1 MKTRNLFFS
10 FFLWS
15 TLFFPL
21 SAQTISP
28 DSLARMVENSMS
40 GKYVDYKLMKRASD
54 SLESQFP
61 KYFIQMARIEMA
73 EAWNLPE
80 VVETLTDS
88 LLFHTSRN
96 EIDGNFAAFY
106 LNKKAQAYLFNGKY
120 KELEKWLDKVSA
132 HWKDAPQIE
141 PLKQHFR
148 NICQAAEG
156 IGSVRISRPQ
166 KTVCIPL
173 VQDPKMGDL
182 DHTRQ
187 MEITLNG
194 RDTRFVSMDT
204 GNPASIILDKD
215 FATKAGVRLLP
226 DTIQCHPYL
235 YDANMLIPV
244 QRGVTD
250 SLSFGGIT
258 YYNLPVWVT
267 LTENP
272 IIGNGN
278 LGTPELLRLGKVE
291 ISPDKLV
298 IPAKEENAQTD
309 SAPNFHIKTVFGAG
323 VYLPMRYHGKDYQF
337 ILDTGV
343 NLSILNISK
352 EEEETNPTLN
362 FNGKDYQGIQTYFDT
377 SKKEMDRSGLLGIT
391 FVEQCYPVC
400 IDFNRMQLS
409 FNNPREIANT
419 ALLLQYWN
427 FYQMRRMAEEIK
439 QKDPSSMTKMLCAL
453 VSSMS
458 NQPDSVLKYAPFM
471 ITENNPSMYFNG
483 LTILQ
488 KALNDKGDYRNAAT
502 YSAKALEYFPTVAS
516 TYPKDSQIRLRA
528 IAAMD
533 RALSGQPAVEV
544 KIGKPKKIKFAYD
557 ETSKLYPVSGKIGK
571 KKCCIAFNPEGYYNI
586 ISLREAK
593 RCGIRLL
600 GEQTELN
607 KDSLGCF
614 GMADRIR
621 IGNMTLTNVPFWVY
635 NDEQPT
641 SLGVCLMKQ
650 LPAMSIHSDKSLEF
664 LPEAPAQNNWPLMR
678 SDVVIY
684 GETDSTTLRMTEQ
697 KFNNAYLFSSGH
709 TITLDFKNMKYQTAK
724 SYPR

>member
-1 MKTRNLFFS
+1 MKKYIIFS
-10 FFLWS
+10 VIAFWS
-15 TLFFPL
+15 TSFSPL
-21 SAQTISP
+21 TAQVISP
-28 DSLARMVENSMS
+28 DSVARMVENSMS
-40 GKYVDYKLMKRASD
+40 GKYVDYKLMKRTSD
-54 SLESQFP
+54 SLESQLP
-61 KYFIQMARIEMA
+61 KYFIQMARLEMA
-73 EAWNLPE
+73 EAWNQPE
-80 VVETLTDS
+80 VVEALTDS

-132 HWKDAPQIE
+132 HWKDAPQIV
-141 PLKQHFR
+141 PLKQHFQ

-156 IGSVRISRPQ
+156 IGPVRISRPQ
-166 KTVCIPL
+166 KNVCIPL
-173 VQDPKMGDL
+173 VQDPDMGNF
-182 DHTRQ
+182 DHIRQ

-194 RDTRFVSMDT
+194 RDTRFISMDT
-204 GNPASIILDKD
+204 GNPNSIILGKE

-226 DTIQCHPYL
+226 DTIPCT
-235 YDANMLIPV
+235 LIHITNIPIPI

-272 IIGNGN
+272 VIRNGI

-298 IPAKEENAQTD
+298 IPAKEEDAQTK
-309 SAPNFHIKTVFGAG
+309 SAPNFHIKTVSGAA

-337 ILDTGV
+337 ILDTGAD
-343 NLSILNISK
+343 LSTLNISK
-352 EEEETNPTLN
+352 NEEETNPTLN
-362 FNGKDYQGIQTYFDT
+362 FNGKDYQGIQTYFNT
-377 SKKEMDRSGLLGIT
+377 TKKETDRSGILGIS

-400 IDFNRMQLS
+400 IDFNSMQLS
-409 FNNPREIANT
+409 FNNPRKLVNSSF
-419 ALLLQYWN
+419 LLTYWN

-439 QKDPSSMTKMLCAL
+439 QKDPGSTTKTLCAL

-516 TYPKDSQIRLRA
+516 TYPKDSQIRVKA

-533 RALSGQPAVEV
+533 RALSGQPAVAV
-544 KIGKPKKIKFAYD
+544 KIGKPEKIKFAYD

-571 KKCCIAFNPEGYYNI
+571 KKCCIALNPEVYYNT
-586 ISLREAK
+586 ISLHEAN

-614 GMADRIR
+614 GIADCIR
-621 IGNMTLTNVPFWVY
+621 IENLTLANVPFWVY
-635 NDEQPT
+635 NDERPT
-641 SLGVCLMKQ
+641 SLGVCMMKQ
-650 LPAMSIHSDKSLEF
+650 IPAMCIHSDKSLEF

-697 KFNNAYLFSSGH
+697 KFNNTYLFSSDH
-709 TITLDFKNMKYQTAK
+709 TITLDFKNMKYNIK
-724 SYPR
+724 EN

>member
-1 MKTRNLFFS
+1 MKKYIIFS
-10 FFLWS
+10 VIAFWS
-15 TLFFPL
+15 TSFSPL
-21 SAQTISP
+21 TAQVISP
-28 DSLARMVENSMS
+28 DSVARMVENSMS

-61 KYFIQMARIEMA
+61 KYFIQMARLEIA
-73 EAWNLPE
+73 EAWNQPE
-80 VVETLTDS
+80 VVEALTDS

-96 EIDGNFAAFY
+96 EIDGNLAAFY

-132 HWKDAPQIE
+132 HWKDAPQIV
-141 PLKQHFR
+141 PLKQHFQ

-156 IGSVRISRPQ
+156 IGPVRISRPQ
-166 KTVCIPL
+166 KNVCIPL
-173 VQDPKMGDL
+173 VQDPDMGNF
-182 DHTRQ
+182 DHIRQ

-194 RDTRFVSMDT
+194 RDTRFISMDT
-204 GNPASIILDKD
+204 GNPSSIILGKE

-226 DTIQCHPYL
+226 ETTPCTLRHIT
-235 YDANMLIPV
+235 NIPIPI
-244 QRGVTD
+244 QRGVID

-272 IIGNGN
+272 VIRNGI

-298 IPAKEENAQTD
+298 IPVKEDAQTK
-309 SAPNFHIKTVFGAG
+309 SAPNFHIKNVSGAA

-343 NLSILNISK
+343 DLSTLNISK
-352 EEEETNPTLN
+352 NEEETNPTLN
-362 FNGKDYQGIQTYFDT
+362 FNGKDYQGIQTYFNT
-377 SKKEMDRSGLLGIT
+377 TKKETDRSGILGIS

-400 IDFNRMQLS
+400 IDFNSMQLS
-409 FNNPREIANT
+409 FNNPRKIVNSSF
-419 ALLLQYWN
+419 LLTYWN

-439 QKDPSSMTKMLCAL
+439 QKDLGSTTKTLCAL

-502 YSAKALEYFPTVAS
+502 YSAKVVEYFPTVAS
-516 TYPKDSQIRLRA
+516 TYPKDSQIRVKA

-533 RALSGQPAVEV
+533 RALSGQPAVAV
-544 KIGKPKKIKFAYD
+544 KIGKPGKIKFAYD

-571 KKCCIAFNPEGYYNI
+571 KKCCIALNPEVYYNT
-586 ISLREAK
+586 ISLHEAN

-607 KDSLGCF
+607 KDSLGYF
-614 GMADRIR
+614 GIADCIR
-621 IGNMTLTNVPFWVY
+621 IENLTLANVPFWVY
-635 NDEQPT
+635 NDERPT
-641 SLGVCLMKQ
+641 SLGVCMMKQ
-650 LPAMSIHSDKSLEF
+650 IPAMCIHSDKSLEF

-697 KFNNAYLFSSGH
+697 KFNNTYLFSSDH
-709 TITLDFKNMKYQTAK
+709 TITLDFKNMKYNIK
-724 SYPR
+724 EN

>member
-1 MKTRNLFFS
+1 MKKYIIFS
-10 FFLWS
+10 VIAFWS
-15 TLFFPL
+15 TSFSPL
-21 SAQTISP
+21 TAQVISP
-28 DSLARMVENSMS
+28 DSVARMVENSMS

-54 SLESQFP
+54 SLESQLP
-61 KYFIQMARIEMA
+61 KYFIQMARLEMA
-73 EAWNLPE
+73 EAWNQPE
-80 VVETLTDS
+80 VVEALTDS

-132 HWKDAPQIE
+132 RWKDAPQIV
-141 PLKQHFR
+141 PLKQHFQ

-156 IGSVRISRPQ
+156 IGTVRISRPQ
-166 KTVCIPL
+166 KNVCIPL
-173 VQDPKMGDL
+173 VQDPDMGNF
-182 DHTRQ
+182 DHIRQ

-194 RDTRFVSMDT
+194 RDTRFISMDT
-204 GNPASIILDKD
+204 GNPNSIILGKE

-226 DTIQCHPYL
+226 DTIPCT
-235 YDANMLIPV
+235 LIHITNIPIPI
-244 QRGVTD
+244 QRGVID

-272 IIGNGN
+272 VIRNGI

-298 IPAKEENAQTD
+298 IPVKEEDAQTK
-309 SAPNFHIKTVFGAG
+309 SAPNFHIKTVSGAA

-337 ILDTGV
+337 ILDTGAD
-343 NLSILNISK
+343 LSTLNISK
-352 EEEETNPTLN
+352 NEEETNPTLN
-362 FNGKDYQGIQTYFDT
+362 FNGKDYQGIQTYFNT
-377 SKKEMDRSGLLGIT
+377 TKKETDRSGILGIS

-400 IDFNRMQLS
+400 IDFNSMQLS
-409 FNNPREIANT
+409 FNNPRKLVNSSF
-419 ALLLQYWN
+419 LLTYWN

-439 QKDPSSMTKMLCAL
+439 QKDPGSTTKTLCAL

-502 YSAKALEYFPTVAS
+502 YSAKVVEYFPTVAS
-516 TYPKDSQIRLRA
+516 TYPKDSQIRVKA

-533 RALSGQPAVEV
+533 RALSGQPAVAV
-544 KIGKPKKIKFAYD
+544 KIGKPEKIKFAYD

-571 KKCCIAFNPEGYYNI
+571 KKCCIALNPEVYYNT
-586 ISLREAK
+586 ISLHEAN

-614 GMADRIR
+614 GIADCIR
-621 IGNMTLTNVPFWVY
+621 IGNLTLANVPFWVY
-635 NDEQPT
+635 NDERPT
-641 SLGVCLMKQ
+641 SLGVCIMKQ
-650 LPAMSIHSDKSLEF
+650 IPAMCIHSDKSLEF

-684 GETDSTTLRMTEQ
+684 GETDSTTLQMTEQ
-697 KFNNAYLFSSGH
+697 KFNNTYLFSSDH
-709 TITLDFKNMKYQTAK
+709 TITLDFKNMKYNIK
-724 SYPR
+724 EN

>member
-1 MKTRNLFFS
+1 MKKYIIFS
-10 FFLWS
+10 VIAFWS
-15 TLFFPL
+15 TSFSPL
-21 SAQTISP
+21 TAQVISP
-28 DSLARMVENSMS
+28 DSMARMIENSMS

-61 KYFIQMARIEMA
+61 KYFIQMARLEIA
-73 EAWNLPE
+73 EAWNQPE
-80 VVETLTDS
+80 VVEALTDS

-96 EIDGNFAAFY
+96 EIDGNLAAFY

-132 HWKDAPQIE
+132 RWKDAPQIV
-141 PLKQHFR
+141 PLKQHFQ

-156 IGSVRISRPQ
+156 IGTVRISRPQ
-166 KTVCIPL
+166 KNVCIPL
-173 VQDPKMGDL
+173 VQDPDMGNF
-182 DHTRQ
+182 DHIRQ

-194 RDTRFVSMDT
+194 RDTRFISMDT
-204 GNPASIILDKD
+204 GNPNSIILGKE

-226 DTIQCHPYL
+226 DTIPCT
-235 YDANMLIPV
+235 LIHITNIPIPI

-272 IIGNGN
+272 VIRNGI

-298 IPAKEENAQTD
+298 IPAKEEDAQTK
-309 SAPNFHIKTVFGAG
+309 SAPNFHIKTVSGAA

-337 ILDTGV
+337 ILDTGAD
-343 NLSILNISK
+343 LSTLNISK
-352 EEEETNPTLN
+352 NEEETNPTLN
-362 FNGKDYQGIQTYFDT
+362 FNGKDYQGIQTYFNT
-377 SKKEMDRSGLLGIT
+377 TKKETDRSGILGIS

-400 IDFNRMQLS
+400 IDFNSMQLS
-409 FNNPREIANT
+409 FNNPRKLVNSSF
-419 ALLLQYWN
+419 LLTYWN

-439 QKDPSSMTKMLCAL
+439 QKDPGSTTKTLCAL

-502 YSAKALEYFPTVAS
+502 YSAKVVEYFPTVAS
-516 TYPKDSQIRLRA
+516 TYPKDSQIRVKA

-533 RALSGQPAVEV
+533 RALSGQPAVAV
-544 KIGKPKKIKFAYD
+544 KIGKPEKIKFAYD

-571 KKCCIAFNPEGYYNI
+571 KKCCIALNPEVYYNT
-586 ISLREAK
+586 ISLHEAN

-614 GMADRIR
+614 GIADCIR
-621 IGNMTLTNVPFWVY
+621 IGNLTLANVPFWVY
-635 NDEQPT
+635 NDERPT
-641 SLGVCLMKQ
+641 SLGVCMMKQ
-650 LPAMSIHSDKSLEF
+650 IPAMCIHSDKSLEF

-697 KFNNAYLFSSGH
+697 KFNNTYLFSSDH
-709 TITLDFKNMKYQTAK
+709 TITLDFKNMKYNIK
-724 SYPR
+724 EN

>member
-1 MKTRNLFFS
+1 MKKYIIFS
-10 FFLWS
+10 VIAFWS
-15 TLFFPL
+15 TSFSPL
-21 SAQTISP
+21 TAQVISP
-28 DSLARMVENSMS
+28 DSVARMVENSMS

-54 SLESQFP
+54 SLESLFP
-61 KYFIQMARIEMA
+61 KYFIQMARLEIA
-73 EAWNLPE
+73 EAWNQPE
-80 VVETLTDS
+80 VVEALTDS

-132 HWKDAPQIE
+132 HWKDAPQIV
-141 PLKQHFR
+141 PLKQHFQ

-156 IGSVRISRPQ
+156 IGPVRISRPQ
-166 KTVCIPL
+166 KNVCIPL
-173 VQDPKMGDL
+173 VQDPDMGNF
-182 DHTRQ
+182 DHIRQ

-194 RDTRFVSMDT
+194 RDTLFISMDT
-204 GNPASIILDKD
+204 GNPNSIILGKE

-226 DTIQCHPYL
+226 DTIPCT
-235 YDANMLIPV
+235 LIHITNIPIPI

-272 IIGNGN
+272 VIRNGI

-298 IPAKEENAQTD
+298 IPVKEEDAQTK
-309 SAPNFHIKTVFGAG
+309 SAPNFHIKTVSGAA

-337 ILDTGV
+337 ILDTGAD
-343 NLSILNISK
+343 LSTLNISK
-352 EEEETNPTLN
+352 NEEETNPTLN
-362 FNGKDYQGIQTYFDT
+362 FNGKDYQGIQTYFNT
-377 SKKEMDRSGLLGIT
+377 TKKETDRSGILGIS
-391 FVEQCYPVC
+391 FVEQCNPVC
-400 IDFNRMQLS
+400 IDFNSMQLS
-409 FNNPREIANT
+409 FNNPRKLVNSSF
-419 ALLLQYWN
+419 LLTYWN
-427 FYQMRRMAEEIK
+427 FYQMRRMAKEIK
-439 QKDPSSMTKMLCAL
+439 QKDPGSTTKTLCAL

-502 YSAKALEYFPTVAS
+502 YSAKVVEYFPTVAS
-516 TYPKDSQIRLRA
+516 TYPKDSQIRVKA

-533 RALSGQPAVEV
+533 RALSGQPAVAV
-544 KIGKPKKIKFAYD
+544 KIGKPEKIKFAYD

-571 KKCCIAFNPEGYYNI
+571 KKCCIALNPEVYYNT
-586 ISLREAK
+586 ISFHEAN

-614 GMADRIR
+614 GIADCIR
-621 IGNMTLTNVPFWVY
+621 IGNLTLANVPFWVY
-635 NDEQPT
+635 NDERPT
-641 SLGVCLMKQ
+641 SLGVCMMKQ
-650 LPAMSIHSDKSLEF
+650 IPAMCIHSDKSLEF

-697 KFNNAYLFSSGH
+697 KFNNTYLFSSDH
-709 TITLDFKNMKYQTAK
+709 TITLDFKNMKYNIK
-724 SYPR
+724 EN

>member
-1 MKTRNLFFS
+1 MKKYIIFS
-10 FFLWS
+10 VIAFWS
-15 TLFFPL
+15 TSFSPL
-21 SAQTISP
+21 TAQVISP
-28 DSLARMVENSMS
+28 DSVARMVENSMS
-40 GKYVDYKLMKRASD
+40 GKYVDYKLIKRASD

-61 KYFIQMARIEMA
+61 KYFIQMARLEIA
-73 EAWNLPE
+73 EAWNQPE
-80 VVETLTDS
+80 VVEALTDS

-132 HWKDAPQIE
+132 HWKDAPQIV
-141 PLKQHFR
+141 PLKQHFQ

-156 IGSVRISRPQ
+156 IGPVRISRPQ
-166 KTVCIPL
+166 KNVCIPL
-173 VQDPKMGDL
+173 VQDPDMGNF
-182 DHTRQ
+182 DHIRQ

-194 RDTRFVSMDT
+194 RDTRFISMDT
-204 GNPASIILDKD
+204 GNPSSIILGKE

-226 DTIQCHPYL
+226 ETTPCTLRHIT
-235 YDANMLIPV
+235 NIPIPI
-244 QRGVTD
+244 QRGVID

-272 IIGNGN
+272 VIRNGI

-298 IPAKEENAQTD
+298 IPVKEDAQTK
-309 SAPNFHIKTVFGAG
+309 SAPNFHIKNVSGAA

-343 NLSILNISK
+343 DLSTLNISK
-352 EEEETNPTLN
+352 NEEETNPTLN
-362 FNGKDYQGIQTYFDT
+362 FNGKDYQGIQTYFNT
-377 SKKEMDRSGLLGIT
+377 TKKETDRSGILGIS

-400 IDFNRMQLS
+400 IDFNSMQLS
-409 FNNPREIANT
+409 FNNPRKLVNSSF
-419 ALLLQYWN
+419 LLTYWN

-439 QKDPSSMTKMLCAL
+439 QKDPGSTTKTLCAL

-502 YSAKALEYFPTVAS
+502 YSAKVVEYFPTVAS
-516 TYPKDSQIRLRA
+516 TYPKDSQIRVKA

-533 RALSGQPAVEV
+533 RALSGQPAVAV
-544 KIGKPKKIKFAYD
+544 KIGKPEKIKFAYD
-557 ETSKLYPVSGKIGK
+557 ETSKLYPVSGKIEK
-571 KKCCIAFNPEGYYNI
+571 KKCCIALNPEVYYNT
-586 ISLREAK
+586 ISLHEAN

-614 GMADRIR
+614 GIADCIR
-621 IGNMTLTNVPFWVY
+621 IENLTLANVPFWVY
-635 NDEQPT
+635 NDERPT
-641 SLGVCLMKQ
+641 SLGVCMMKQ
-650 LPAMSIHSDKSLEF
+650 IPAMCIHSDKSLEF

-697 KFNNAYLFSSGH
+697 KFNNTYLFSSDH
-709 TITLDFKNMKYQTAK
+709 TITLDFKNMKYNIK
-724 SYPR
+724 EN

>member
-1 MKTRNLFFS
+1 MKKYIIFS
-10 FFLWS
+10 VIAFWS
-15 TLFFPL
+15 TSFSPL
-21 SAQTISP
+21 TAQVISP
-28 DSLARMVENSMS
+28 DSVARMVENSMS

-54 SLESQFP
+54 SLESQLP
-61 KYFIQMARIEMA
+61 KYFIQMARLEMA
-73 EAWNLPE
+73 EAWNQPE
-80 VVETLTDS
+80 VVEALTDS

-132 HWKDAPQIE
+132 HWKDAPQIV
-141 PLKQHFR
+141 PLKQHFQ

-156 IGSVRISRPQ
+156 IGPVRISRPQ
-166 KTVCIPL
+166 KNVCIPL
-173 VQDPKMGDL
+173 VQDPNMGNF
-182 DHTRQ
+182 DHIRQ

-204 GNPASIILDKD
+204 GNPSSIVLGKE

-226 DTIQCHPYL
+226 ETTPCTLRHIT
-235 YDANMLIPV
+235 NIPIPI
-244 QRGVTD
+244 QRGVID

-272 IIGNGN
+272 VIRNGI

-298 IPAKEENAQTD
+298 IPVKEDAQTK
-309 SAPNFHIKTVFGAG
+309 SAPNFHIKNVSGAA

-337 ILDTGV
+337 ILDTGAD
-343 NLSILNISK
+343 LSTLNISK
-352 EEEETNPTLN
+352 NEEETNPTLN
-362 FNGKDYQGIQTYFDT
+362 FNGKDYQGIQTYFNT
-377 SKKEMDRSGLLGIT
+377 TKKETDRSGILGIS

-400 IDFNRMQLS
+400 IDFNSMQLG
-409 FNNPREIANT
+409 FNNPRKIVNSSF
-419 ALLLQYWN
+419 LLTYWN

-439 QKDPSSMTKMLCAL
+439 QKDLGSTTKTLCAL

-516 TYPKDSQIRLRA
+516 TYPKDSQIRVKA

-533 RALSGQPAVEV
+533 RALSGQPAVAV

-557 ETSKLYPVSGKIGK
+557 ETSKLYPISGKIGK
-571 KKCCIAFNPEGYYNI
+571 KKCSIAFNPEGYYNI

-614 GMADRIR
+614 GIADCIR
-621 IGNMTLTNVPFWVY
+621 IGNLTLANVPFWVY
-635 NDEQPT
+635 NDERPT
-641 SLGVCLMKQ
+641 SLGVCMMKQ
-650 LPAMSIHSDKSLEF
+650 IPAMCIHSDKSLEI

-697 KFNNAYLFSSGH
+697 KFNNTYLFSSDH
-709 TITLDFKNMKYQTAK
+709 TITLDFKNMKYNIK
-724 SYPR
+724 EN

>member
-1 MKTRNLFFS
+1 M
-10 FFLWS
+10 
-15 TLFFPL
+15 
-21 SAQTISP
+21 
-28 DSLARMVENSMS
+28 
-40 GKYVDYKLMKRASD
+40 
-54 SLESQFP
+54 
-61 KYFIQMARIEMA
+61 
-73 EAWNLPE
+73 
-80 VVETLTDS
+80 
-88 LLFHTSRN
+88 
-96 EIDGNFAAFY
+96 
-106 LNKKAQAYLFNGKY
+106 
-120 KELEKWLDKVSA
+120 DKVSA
-132 HWKDAPQIE
+132 HWKDAPQIV
-141 PLKQHFR
+141 PLKQHFQ

-156 IGSVRISRPQ
+156 IGPVRISRPQ
-166 KTVCIPL
+166 KNVCIPL
-173 VQDPKMGDL
+173 VQDPDMGNF
-182 DHTRQ
+182 DHIRQ

-194 RDTRFVSMDT
+194 RDTRFISMDT
-204 GNPASIILDKD
+204 GNPNSIILGKE

-226 DTIQCHPYL
+226 DTIPCT
-235 YDANMLIPV
+235 LIHITNIPIPI

-272 IIGNGN
+272 VIRNGI

-298 IPAKEENAQTD
+298 IPVKEEDAQTK
-309 SAPNFHIKTVFGAG
+309 SAPNFHIKTVSGAA

-337 ILDTGV
+337 ILDTGAD
-343 NLSILNISK
+343 LSTLNISK
-352 EEEETNPTLN
+352 NEEETNPTLN
-362 FNGKDYQGIQTYFDT
+362 FNGKDYQGIQTYFNT
-377 SKKEMDRSGLLGIT
+377 TKKETDRSGILGIS

-400 IDFNRMQLS
+400 IDFNSMQLS
-409 FNNPREIANT
+409 FNNPRKLVNSSF
-419 ALLLQYWN
+419 LLTYWN

-439 QKDPSSMTKMLCAL
+439 QKDPGSTTKTLCAL

-502 YSAKALEYFPTVAS
+502 YSAKVVEYFLAVAS
-516 TYPKDSQIRLRA
+516 TYPKDSQIRVKA

-533 RALSGQPAVEV
+533 RALSGQPAVAV

-571 KKCCIAFNPEGYYNI
+571 KKCCIALNPEVYYNT
-586 ISLREAK
+586 ISLHEAN

-614 GMADRIR
+614 GIADCIR
-621 IGNMTLTNVPFWVY
+621 IGNLTLANVPFWVY
-635 NDEQPT
+635 NDERPT
-641 SLGVCLMKQ
+641 SLGVCIMKQ
-650 LPAMSIHSDKSLEF
+650 IPAMCIHSDKSLEF

-684 GETDSTTLRMTEQ
+684 GETDSTTLQMTEQ
-697 KFNNAYLFSSGH
+697 KFNNTYLFSSDH
-709 TITLDFKNMKYQTAK
+709 TITLDFKNMKYNIK
-724 SYPR
+724 EN

>member
-1 MKTRNLFFS
+1 MKKYIIFS
-10 FFLWS
+10 VIVFWS
-15 TLFFPL
+15 ISFSPL
-21 SAQTISP
+21 TAQVISP
-28 DSLARMVENSMS
+28 DSVARMVENSMS

-54 SLESQFP
+54 SLESQLP
-61 KYFIQMARIEMA
+61 KYFIQMARLEIA
-73 EAWNLPE
+73 EAWNQPE
-80 VVETLTDS
+80 VVEALTDS

-132 HWKDAPQIE
+132 HWKDAPQIV
-141 PLKQHFR
+141 PLKQHFQ

-156 IGSVRISRPQ
+156 IGPVRISRPQ
-166 KTVCIPL
+166 KDVCIPL
-173 VQDPKMGDL
+173 VQDPDMGIF
-182 DHTRQ
+182 DHIRQ

-194 RDTRFVSMDT
+194 RDTRFISMDT
-204 GNPASIILDKD
+204 GNSISIILGKE

-226 DTIQCHPYL
+226 DTIPCTLRHIT
-235 YDANMLIPV
+235 NIPIPI
-244 QRGVTD
+244 QRGVIY

-272 IIGNGN
+272 VIRNGI

-298 IPAKEENAQTD
+298 IPVKEEDVQTK
-309 SAPNFHIKTVFGAG
+309 SAPNFHIKTVSGVA

-337 ILDTGV
+337 ILDTGA
-343 NLSILNISK
+343 NLSTLNISK
-352 EEEETNPTLN
+352 NEEETNPTLN
-362 FNGKDYQGIQTYFDT
+362 FNGKDYQSIQTYFNT
-377 SKKEMDRSGLLGIT
+377 TKKETDRSGILGIS

-400 IDFNRMQLS
+400 IDFNSMQLS
-409 FNNPREIANT
+409 LNNPRKIVNSSF
-419 ALLLQYWN
+419 LLTYWN

-439 QKDPSSMTKMLCAL
+439 QKDPGSTTKTLCAL

-502 YSAKALEYFPTVAS
+502 YSAKVVEYFPTVAS
-516 TYPKDSQIRLRA
+516 TYPKDSQIRVKA

-533 RALSGQPAVEV
+533 RALSGQPAVVV

-571 KKCCIAFNPEGYYNI
+571 KKCCIALNPEVYYNT
-586 ISLREAK
+586 ISLHEAN
-593 RCGIRLL
+593 RCGIHLL

-614 GMADRIR
+614 GIADCIR
-621 IGNMTLTNVPFWVY
+621 IGNLTLANVPFWVY
-635 NDEQPT
+635 NDERPT
-641 SLGVCLMKQ
+641 SLGVCMMKQ
-650 LPAMSIHSDKSLEF
+650 IPAMCIHSDKSLEI
-664 LPEAPAQNNWPLMR
+664 LPETPAQNNWPLMR

-697 KFNNAYLFSSGH
+697 KFNNTYLFSSDH
-709 TITLDFKNMKYQTAK
+709 TIILDFKNMKYNIK
-724 SYPR
+724 EN

>member
-1 MKTRNLFFS
+1 MKKYIIFS
-10 FFLWS
+10 VIAFWS
-15 TLFFPL
+15 TSFSPL
-21 SAQTISP
+21 TAQVISP
-28 DSLARMVENSMS
+28 DSVARMVENSMS

-61 KYFIQMARIEMA
+61 KYFIQMARLEIA
-73 EAWNLPE
+73 EAWNQPE
-80 VVETLTDS
+80 VVEALTDS

-96 EIDGNFAAFY
+96 EIDGNLAAFY

-132 HWKDAPQIE
+132 HWKDAPQIV
-141 PLKQHFR
+141 PLKQHFQ

-156 IGSVRISRPQ
+156 IGPVRISRPQ
-166 KTVCIPL
+166 KNVCIPL
-173 VQDPKMGDL
+173 VQDPDMGNF
-182 DHTRQ
+182 DHIRQ

-194 RDTRFVSMDT
+194 RDTRFISMDT
-204 GNPASIILDKD
+204 GNPSSIILGKE

-226 DTIQCHPYL
+226 ETTPCTLRHIT
-235 YDANMLIPV
+235 NIPIPI
-244 QRGVTD
+244 QRGVID

-272 IIGNGN
+272 VIRNGI

-298 IPAKEENAQTD
+298 IPVKEDAQTK
-309 SAPNFHIKTVFGAG
+309 SAPNFHIKNVSGAA

-343 NLSILNISK
+343 DLSTLNISK
-352 EEEETNPTLN
+352 NEEETNPTLN
-362 FNGKDYQGIQTYFDT
+362 FNGKDYQGIQTYFNT
-377 SKKEMDRSGLLGIT
+377 TKKETDRSGILGIS

-400 IDFNRMQLS
+400 IDFNSMQLS
-409 FNNPREIANT
+409 FNNPRKIVNSSF
-419 ALLLQYWN
+419 LLTYWN

-439 QKDPSSMTKMLCAL
+439 QKDLGSTTKTLCAL

-516 TYPKDSQIRLRA
+516 TYPKDSQIRVKA

-533 RALSGQPAVEV
+533 RALSGQPAVAV
-544 KIGKPKKIKFAYD
+544 KIGKPEKIKFAYD
-557 ETSKLYPVSGKIGK
+557 GTSKLYPVSGKIGK
-571 KKCCIAFNPEGYYNI
+571 KKCCIALNPEVYYNT
-586 ISLREAK
+586 ISLHEAN

-614 GMADRIR
+614 GIADCIR
-621 IGNMTLTNVPFWVY
+621 IGNLTLANVPFWVY
-635 NDEQPT
+635 NDERPT
-641 SLGVCLMKQ
+641 SLGVCMMKQ
-650 LPAMSIHSDKSLEF
+650 IPAMCIHSDKSLEF

-697 KFNNAYLFSSGH
+697 KFNNTYLFSSDH
-709 TITLDFKNMKYQTAK
+709 TITLDFKNMKYNIK
-724 SYPR
+724 EN

>member
-1 MKTRNLFFS
+1 MKKYIIFS
-10 FFLWS
+10 VIAFWS
-15 TLFFPL
+15 TSFSPL
-21 SAQTISP
+21 TAQVISP
-28 DSLARMVENSMS
+28 DSVARMVENSMS

-61 KYFIQMARIEMA
+61 KYFIQMARLEIA
-73 EAWNLPE
+73 EAWNQPE
-80 VVETLTDS
+80 VVEALTDS

-132 HWKDAPQIE
+132 HWKDAPQIV
-141 PLKQHFR
+141 PLKQHFQ

-156 IGSVRISRPQ
+156 IGPVRISRPQ
-166 KTVCIPL
+166 KNVCIPL
-173 VQDPKMGDL
+173 VQDPDMGNF
-182 DHTRQ
+182 DHIRQ

-194 RDTRFVSMDT
+194 RDTRFISMDT
-204 GNPASIILDKD
+204 GNPNSIILGKE

-226 DTIQCHPYL
+226 DTIPCT
-235 YDANMLIPV
+235 LIHITNIPIPI

-272 IIGNGN
+272 VIRNGI

-298 IPAKEENAQTD
+298 IPVKEEDAQTK
-309 SAPNFHIKTVFGAG
+309 SAPNFHIKTVSGAA

-337 ILDTGV
+337 ILDTGAD
-343 NLSILNISK
+343 LSTLNISK
-352 EEEETNPTLN
+352 NEEETNPTLN
-362 FNGKDYQGIQTYFDT
+362 FNGKDYQGIQTYFNT
-377 SKKEMDRSGLLGIT
+377 TKKETDRSGILGIS

-400 IDFNRMQLS
+400 IDFNSMQLS
-409 FNNPREIANT
+409 FNNPRKLVNSSF
-419 ALLLQYWN
+419 LLTYWN

-439 QKDPSSMTKMLCAL
+439 QKDPGSTTKTLCAL

-502 YSAKALEYFPTVAS
+502 YSAKVVEYFLAVAS
-516 TYPKDSQIRLRA
+516 TYPKDSQIRVKA

-533 RALSGQPAVEV
+533 RALSGQPAVAV

-571 KKCCIAFNPEGYYNI
+571 KKCCIALNPEVYYNT
-586 ISLREAK
+586 ISLHEAN

-614 GMADRIR
+614 GIADCIR
-621 IGNMTLTNVPFWVY
+621 IGNLTLANVPFWVY
-635 NDEQPT
+635 NDERPT
-641 SLGVCLMKQ
+641 SLGVCIMKQ
-650 LPAMSIHSDKSLEF
+650 IPAMCIHSDKSLEF

-684 GETDSTTLRMTEQ
+684 GETDSTTLQMTEQ
-697 KFNNAYLFSSGH
+697 KFNNTYLFSSDH
-709 TITLDFKNMKYQTAK
+709 TITLDFKNMKYNIK
-724 SYPR
+724 EN

>member
-1 MKTRNLFFS
+1 MKKYIIFS
-10 FFLWS
+10 VIAFWS
-15 TLFFPL
+15 TSFSPL
-21 SAQTISP
+21 TAQVISP
-28 DSLARMVENSMS
+28 DSVARMVENSMS

-54 SLESQFP
+54 SLESQLP
-61 KYFIQMARIEMA
+61 KYFIQMARLEMA
-73 EAWNLPE
+73 EAWNQPE
-80 VVETLTDS
+80 VVEALTDS

-132 HWKDAPQIE
+132 RWKDAPQIV
-141 PLKQHFR
+141 PLKQHFQ

-156 IGSVRISRPQ
+156 IGTVRISRPQ
-166 KTVCIPL
+166 KNVCIPL
-173 VQDPKMGDL
+173 VQDPDMGNF
-182 DHTRQ
+182 DHIRQ

-194 RDTRFVSMDT
+194 RDTRFISMDT
-204 GNPASIILDKD
+204 GNPNSIILGKE

-226 DTIQCHPYL
+226 DTIPCT
-235 YDANMLIPV
+235 LIHITNIPIPI
-244 QRGVTD
+244 QRGVID

-272 IIGNGN
+272 VIRNGI

-298 IPAKEENAQTD
+298 IPVKEEDAQTK
-309 SAPNFHIKTVFGAG
+309 SAPNFHIKTVSGAA

-337 ILDTGV
+337 ILDTGAD
-343 NLSILNISK
+343 LSTLNISK
-352 EEEETNPTLN
+352 NEEETNPTLN
-362 FNGKDYQGIQTYFDT
+362 FNGKDYQGIQTYFNT
-377 SKKEMDRSGLLGIT
+377 TKKETDRSGILGIS

-400 IDFNRMQLS
+400 IDFNSMQLS
-409 FNNPREIANT
+409 FNNPRKLVNSSF
-419 ALLLQYWN
+419 LLTYWN

-439 QKDPSSMTKMLCAL
+439 QKDPGSTTKTLCAL

-502 YSAKALEYFPTVAS
+502 YSAKVVEYFPTVAS
-516 TYPKDSQIRLRA
+516 TYPKDSQIRVKA

-533 RALSGQPAVEV
+533 RALSGQPAVAV
-544 KIGKPKKIKFAYD
+544 KIGKPEKIKFAYD

-571 KKCCIAFNPEGYYNI
+571 KKCCIALNPEVYYNT
-586 ISLREAK
+586 ISLHEAN

-614 GMADRIR
+614 GIADCIR
-621 IGNMTLTNVPFWVY
+621 IENLTLANVPFWVY
-635 NDEQPT
+635 NDERPT
-641 SLGVCLMKQ
+641 SLGVCMMKQ
-650 LPAMSIHSDKSLEF
+650 IPAMCIHSDKSLEF

-697 KFNNAYLFSSGH
+697 KFNNTYLFSSDH
-709 TITLDFKNMKYQTAK
+709 TITLDFKNMKYNIK
-724 SYPR
+724 EN

>member
-1 MKTRNLFFS
+1 MKKYIIFS
-10 FFLWS
+10 VIAFWS
-15 TLFFPL
+15 TSFSPL
-21 SAQTISP
+21 TAQVISP
-28 DSLARMVENSMS
+28 DSVARMVENSMS
-40 GKYVDYKLMKRASD
+40 GKYVDYKLIKRASD

-61 KYFIQMARIEMA
+61 KYFIQMARLEIA
-73 EAWNLPE
+73 EAWNQPE
-80 VVETLTDS
+80 VVEALTDS

-132 HWKDAPQIE
+132 HWKDAPQIV
-141 PLKQHFR
+141 PLKQHFQ

-156 IGSVRISRPQ
+156 IGPVRISRPQ
-166 KTVCIPL
+166 KNVCIPL
-173 VQDPKMGDL
+173 VQDPDMGNF
-182 DHTRQ
+182 DHIRQ
-187 MEITLNG
+187 IEITLNG
-194 RDTRFVSMDT
+194 RDTRFISMDT
-204 GNPASIILDKD
+204 GNPSSIILGKE

-226 DTIQCHPYL
+226 ETTPCTLRHIT
-235 YDANMLIPV
+235 NIPIPI
-244 QRGVTD
+244 QRGVID

-272 IIGNGN
+272 VIRNGI

-298 IPAKEENAQTD
+298 IPVKEDAQTK
-309 SAPNFHIKTVFGAG
+309 SAPNFHIKNVSGAA

-343 NLSILNISK
+343 DLSTLNISK
-352 EEEETNPTLN
+352 NEEETNPTLN
-362 FNGKDYQGIQTYFDT
+362 FNGKDYQGIQTYFNT
-377 SKKEMDRSGLLGIT
+377 TKKETDRSGILGIS

-400 IDFNRMQLS
+400 IDFNSMQLS
-409 FNNPREIANT
+409 FNNPRKLVNSSF
-419 ALLLQYWN
+419 LLTYWN

-439 QKDPSSMTKMLCAL
+439 QKDPGSTTKTLCAL

-502 YSAKALEYFPTVAS
+502 YSAKVVEYFPTVAS
-516 TYPKDSQIRLRA
+516 TYPKDSQIRVKA

-533 RALSGQPAVEV
+533 RALSGQPAVAV
-544 KIGKPKKIKFAYD
+544 KIGKPEKIKFAYD

-571 KKCCIAFNPEGYYNI
+571 KKCCIALNPEVYYNT
-586 ISLREAK
+586 ISLHEAN

-614 GMADRIR
+614 GIADCIR
-621 IGNMTLTNVPFWVY
+621 IENLTLANVPFWVY
-635 NDEQPT
+635 NDERPT
-641 SLGVCLMKQ
+641 SLGVCMMKQ
-650 LPAMSIHSDKSLEF
+650 IPAMCIHSDKSLEF

-697 KFNNAYLFSSGH
+697 KFNNTYLFSSDH
-709 TITLDFKNMKYQTAK
+709 TITLDFKNMKYNIK
-724 SYPR
+724 EN

>member
-1 MKTRNLFFS
+1 MKKYIIFS
-10 FFLWS
+10 VIAFWS
-15 TLFFPL
+15 TSFSPL
-21 SAQTISP
+21 TAQVISP
-28 DSLARMVENSMS
+28 DSVARMVENSMS

-61 KYFIQMARIEMA
+61 KYFIQMARLEIA
-73 EAWNLPE
+73 EAWNQPE
-80 VVETLTDS
+80 VVEALTDS

-120 KELEKWLDKVSA
+120 KELEKWLNKVSA
-132 HWKDAPQIE
+132 HWKDAPQIV
-141 PLKQHFR
+141 PLKQHFQ

-156 IGSVRISRPQ
+156 IGPVRISRPQ
-166 KTVCIPL
+166 KNVCIPL
-173 VQDPKMGDL
+173 VQDPDMGNF
-182 DHTRQ
+182 DHIRQ

-194 RDTRFVSMDT
+194 RDTRFISMDT
-204 GNPASIILDKD
+204 GNPSSIILGKE

-226 DTIQCHPYL
+226 ETTPCTLRHIT
-235 YDANMLIPV
+235 NIPIPI
-244 QRGVTD
+244 QRGVID

-272 IIGNGN
+272 VIRNGI

-298 IPAKEENAQTD
+298 IPVKEEDARTK
-309 SAPNFHIKTVFGAG
+309 SAPNFHIKTVSGAA

-337 ILDTGV
+337 ILDTGAD
-343 NLSILNISK
+343 LSTLNISK
-352 EEEETNPTLN
+352 NEEETNPTLN
-362 FNGKDYQGIQTYFDT
+362 FNGKDYQGIQTYFNT
-377 SKKEMDRSGLLGIT
+377 TKKETDRSGILGIS

-400 IDFNRMQLS
+400 IDFNSMQLS
-409 FNNPREIANT
+409 FNNPRKLVNSSF
-419 ALLLQYWN
+419 LLTYWN

-439 QKDPSSMTKMLCAL
+439 QKDLGSTTKTLCAL

-502 YSAKALEYFPTVAS
+502 YSAKVVEYFPTVAS
-516 TYPKDSQIRLRA
+516 TYPKDSQIRVKA

-533 RALSGQPAVEV
+533 RALSGQPAVAV

-571 KKCCIAFNPEGYYNI
+571 KKCCIALNPEVYYNT
-586 ISLREAK
+586 ISLHEAH

-614 GMADRIR
+614 GIADCIR
-621 IGNMTLTNVPFWVY
+621 IGNLTLANVPFWVY
-635 NDEQPT
+635 NDECPT
-641 SLGVCLMKQ
+641 SLGVCMMKQ
-650 LPAMSIHSDKSLEF
+650 IPAMCIHSDKGLEI

-697 KFNNAYLFSSGH
+697 KFNNTYLFSSDH
-709 TITLDFKNMKYQTAK
+709 TITLDFKNMKYNIK
-724 SYPR
+724 EN

>member
-1 MKTRNLFFS
+1 MKKYIIFS
-10 FFLWS
+10 VIAFWS
-15 TLFFPL
+15 TSFSPL
-21 SAQTISP
+21 TAQVISP
-28 DSLARMVENSMS
+28 DSVARMVENSMS

-61 KYFIQMARIEMA
+61 KYFIQMVRLEIA
-73 EAWNLPE
+73 EAWNQPE
-80 VVETLTDS
+80 VVEALTDS

-96 EIDGNFAAFY
+96 EIDGNLAAFY

-132 HWKDAPQIE
+132 HWKDAPQIV
-141 PLKQHFR
+141 PLKQHFQ

-156 IGSVRISRPQ
+156 IGPVRISRPQ
-166 KTVCIPL
+166 KNVCIPL
-173 VQDPKMGDL
+173 VQDPDMGNF
-182 DHTRQ
+182 DHIRQ

-194 RDTRFVSMDT
+194 RDTRFISMDT
-204 GNPASIILDKD
+204 GNPSSIILGKE

-226 DTIQCHPYL
+226 ETTPCTLRHIT
-235 YDANMLIPV
+235 NIPIPI
-244 QRGVTD
+244 QRGVID

-272 IIGNGN
+272 VIRNGI

-298 IPAKEENAQTD
+298 IPVKEDAQTK
-309 SAPNFHIKTVFGAG
+309 SAPNFHIKNVSGAA

-343 NLSILNISK
+343 DLSTLNISK
-352 EEEETNPTLN
+352 NEEETNPTLN
-362 FNGKDYQGIQTYFDT
+362 FNGKDYQGIQTYFNT
-377 SKKEMDRSGLLGIT
+377 TKKETDRSGILGIS

-400 IDFNRMQLS
+400 IDFNSMQLS
-409 FNNPREIANT
+409 FNNPRKIVNSSF
-419 ALLLQYWN
+419 LLTYWN

-439 QKDPSSMTKMLCAL
+439 QKDLGSTTKTLCAL

-516 TYPKDSQIRLRA
+516 TYPKDSQIRVKA

-533 RALSGQPAVEV
+533 RALSGQPAVAV
-544 KIGKPKKIKFAYD
+544 KIGKPEKIKFAYD
-557 ETSKLYPVSGKIGK
+557 GTSKLYPVSGKIGK
-571 KKCCIAFNPEGYYNI
+571 KKCCIALNPEVYYNT
-586 ISLREAK
+586 ISLHEAN

-614 GMADRIR
+614 GIADCIR
-621 IGNMTLTNVPFWVY
+621 IGNLTLANVPFWVY
-635 NDEQPT
+635 NDERPT
-641 SLGVCLMKQ
+641 SLGVCMMKQ
-650 LPAMSIHSDKSLEF
+650 IPAMCIHSDKSLEF

-697 KFNNAYLFSSGH
+697 KFNNTYLFSSDH
-709 TITLDFKNMKYQTAK
+709 TITLDFKNMKYNIK
-724 SYPR
+724 EN

>member
-1 MKTRNLFFS
+1 MKKYIIFS
-10 FFLWS
+10 VIAFWS
-15 TLFFPL
+15 TSFSPL
-21 SAQTISP
+21 TAQVISP
-28 DSLARMVENSMS
+28 DSVARMVENSMS

-61 KYFIQMARIEMA
+61 KYFIQMARLEIA
-73 EAWNLPE
+73 EAWNQPE
-80 VVETLTDS
+80 VVEALTDS

-132 HWKDAPQIE
+132 HWKDAPQIV
-141 PLKQHFR
+141 PLKQHFQ

-156 IGSVRISRPQ
+156 IGPVRISRPQ
-166 KTVCIPL
+166 KNVCIPL
-173 VQDPKMGDL
+173 VQDPDMGNF
-182 DHTRQ
+182 DHIRQ

-194 RDTRFVSMDT
+194 RDTRFISMDT
-204 GNPASIILDKD
+204 GNPNSIILGKE

-226 DTIQCHPYL
+226 DTIPCT
-235 YDANMLIPV
+235 LIHITNIPIPI

-258 YYNLPVWVT
+258 YYDLPVWVT

-272 IIGNGN
+272 VIRNGI

-298 IPAKEENAQTD
+298 IPVKEEDAQTK
-309 SAPNFHIKTVFGAG
+309 SAPNFHIKTVSGAA

-337 ILDTGV
+337 ILDTGAD
-343 NLSILNISK
+343 LSTLNISK
-352 EEEETNPTLN
+352 NEEETNPTLN
-362 FNGKDYQGIQTYFDT
+362 FNGKDYQGIQTYFNT
-377 SKKEMDRSGLLGIT
+377 TKKETDRSGILGIS

-400 IDFNRMQLS
+400 IDFNSMQLS
-409 FNNPREIANT
+409 FNNPRKLVNSSF
-419 ALLLQYWN
+419 LLTYWN

-439 QKDPSSMTKMLCAL
+439 QKDPGSTTKTLCAL

-502 YSAKALEYFPTVAS
+502 YSAKVVEYFLAVAS
-516 TYPKDSQIRLRA
+516 TYPKDSQIRVKA

-533 RALSGQPAVEV
+533 RALSGQPAVAV

-571 KKCCIAFNPEGYYNI
+571 KKCCIALNPEVYYNT
-586 ISLREAK
+586 ISLHEAN

-614 GMADRIR
+614 GIADCIR
-621 IGNMTLTNVPFWVY
+621 IENLTLANVPFWVY
-635 NDEQPT
+635 NDERPT
-641 SLGVCLMKQ
+641 SLGVCMMKQ
-650 LPAMSIHSDKSLEF
+650 IPAMCIHSDKSLEF

-697 KFNNAYLFSSGH
+697 KFNNTYLFSSDH
-709 TITLDFKNMKYQTAK
+709 TITLDFKNMKYNIK
-724 SYPR
+724 EN

>member
-1 MKTRNLFFS
+1 MKKYIIFS
-10 FFLWS
+10 VIAFWS
-15 TLFFPL
+15 TSFSPL
-21 SAQTISP
+21 TAQVISP
-28 DSLARMVENSMS
+28 DSVARMVENSMS

-61 KYFIQMARIEMA
+61 KYFIQMARLEIA
-73 EAWNLPE
+73 EAWNQPE
-80 VVETLTDS
+80 VVEALTDS

-132 HWKDAPQIE
+132 HWKDAPQIV
-141 PLKQHFR
+141 PLKQHFQ

-156 IGSVRISRPQ
+156 IGPVRISRPQ
-166 KTVCIPL
+166 KNVCIPL
-173 VQDPKMGDL
+173 VQDPDMGNF
-182 DHTRQ
+182 DHIRQ

-194 RDTRFVSMDT
+194 RDTRFISMDT
-204 GNPASIILDKD
+204 GNPSSIILGKE

-226 DTIQCHPYL
+226 ETTPCTLRHIT
-235 YDANMLIPV
+235 NIPIPI
-244 QRGVTD
+244 QRGVID

-272 IIGNGN
+272 VIRNGI

-298 IPAKEENAQTD
+298 IPVKEDAQTK
-309 SAPNFHIKTVFGAG
+309 SAPNFHIKNVSGAA

-343 NLSILNISK
+343 DLSTLNISK
-352 EEEETNPTLN
+352 NEEETNPTLN
-362 FNGKDYQGIQTYFDT
+362 FNGKDYQGIQTYFNT
-377 SKKEMDRSGLLGIT
+377 TKKETDRSGILGIS

-400 IDFNRMQLS
+400 IDFNSMQLS
-409 FNNPREIANT
+409 FNNPRKLVNSSF
-419 ALLLQYWN
+419 LLTYWN

-439 QKDPSSMTKMLCAL
+439 QKDPGSTTKTLCAL

-502 YSAKALEYFPTVAS
+502 YSAKVVEYFPTVAS
-516 TYPKDSQIRLRA
+516 TYPKDSQIRVKA

-533 RALSGQPAVEV
+533 RALSGQPAVAV
-544 KIGKPKKIKFAYD
+544 KIGKPEKIKFAYD

-571 KKCCIAFNPEGYYNI
+571 KKCCIALNPEVYYNT
-586 ISLREAK
+586 ISLHEAN

-614 GMADRIR
+614 GIADCIR
-621 IGNMTLTNVPFWVY
+621 IENLTLANVPFWVY
-635 NDEQPT
+635 NDERPT
-641 SLGVCLMKQ
+641 SLGVCMMKQ
-650 LPAMSIHSDKSLEF
+650 IPAMCIHSDKSLEF

-697 KFNNAYLFSSGH
+697 KFNNTYLFSSDH
-709 TITLDFKNMKYQTAK
+709 TITLDFKNMKYNIK
-724 SYPR
+724 EN

>member
-1 MKTRNLFFS
+1 MKKYIIFS
-10 FFLWS
+10 VIAFWS
-15 TLFFPL
+15 TSFSPL
-21 SAQTISP
+21 TAQVISP
-28 DSLARMVENSMS
+28 DSVARMVENSMS

-61 KYFIQMARIEMA
+61 KYFIQMARLEIA
-73 EAWNLPE
+73 EAWNQPE
-80 VVETLTDS
+80 VVEALTDS

-96 EIDGNFAAFY
+96 EIDGNLAAFY

-132 HWKDAPQIE
+132 HWKDAPQIV
-141 PLKQHFR
+141 PLKQHFQ

-156 IGSVRISRPQ
+156 IGPVRISRPQ
-166 KTVCIPL
+166 KNVCIPL
-173 VQDPKMGDL
+173 VQDPDMGNF
-182 DHTRQ
+182 DHIRQ

-194 RDTRFVSMDT
+194 RDTRFISMDT
-204 GNPASIILDKD
+204 GNPSSIILGKE

-226 DTIQCHPYL
+226 ETTPCTLRHIT
-235 YDANMLIPV
+235 NIPIPI
-244 QRGVTD
+244 QRGVID

-272 IIGNGN
+272 VIRNGI

-298 IPAKEENAQTD
+298 IPVKEDAQTK
-309 SAPNFHIKTVFGAG
+309 SAPNFHIKNVSGAA

-343 NLSILNISK
+343 DLSTLNISK
-352 EEEETNPTLN
+352 NEEETNPTLN
-362 FNGKDYQGIQTYFDT
+362 FNGKDYQGIQTYFNT
-377 SKKEMDRSGLLGIT
+377 TKKETDRSGILGIS

-400 IDFNRMQLS
+400 IDFNSMQLS
-409 FNNPREIANT
+409 FNNPRKIVNSSF
-419 ALLLQYWN
+419 LLTYWN

-439 QKDPSSMTKMLCAL
+439 QKDLGSTTKTLCAL

-516 TYPKDSQIRLRA
+516 TYPKDSQIRVKA

-533 RALSGQPAVEV
+533 RALSGQPAVAV
-544 KIGKPKKIKFAYD
+544 KIGKPEKIKFAYD
-557 ETSKLYPVSGKIGK
+557 GTSKLYPVSGKIEK
-571 KKCCIAFNPEGYYNI
+571 KKCCIALNPEVYYNT
-586 ISLREAK
+586 ISLHEAN

-614 GMADRIR
+614 GIADCIR
-621 IGNMTLTNVPFWVY
+621 IGNLTLANVPFWVY
-635 NDEQPT
+635 NDERPT
-641 SLGVCLMKQ
+641 SLGVCMMKQ
-650 LPAMSIHSDKSLEF
+650 IPAMCIHSDKSLEF

-697 KFNNAYLFSSGH
+697 KFNNTYLFSSDH
-709 TITLDFKNMKYQTAK
+709 TITLDFKNMKYNIK
-724 SYPR
+724 EN

>member
-1 MKTRNLFFS
+1 MKKYIIFS
-10 FFLWS
+10 VIAFWS
-15 TLFFPL
+15 TSFSLL
-21 SAQTISP
+21 TAQVISP
-28 DSLARMVENSMS
+28 DSVARMVENSMS

-54 SLESQFP
+54 SLESQLP
-61 KYFIQMARIEMA
+61 KYFIQMARLEMA
-73 EAWNLPE
+73 EAWNQPE
-80 VVETLTDS
+80 VVEALTDS

-132 HWKDAPQIE
+132 RWKDAPQIV
-141 PLKQHFR
+141 PLKQHFQ

-156 IGSVRISRPQ
+156 IGTVRISRPQ
-166 KTVCIPL
+166 KNVCIPL
-173 VQDPKMGDL
+173 VQDPDMGNF
-182 DHTRQ
+182 DHIRQ

-194 RDTRFVSMDT
+194 RDTRFISMDT
-204 GNPASIILDKD
+204 GNPNSIILGKE

-226 DTIQCHPYL
+226 DTIPCT
-235 YDANMLIPV
+235 LIHITNIPIPI

-272 IIGNGN
+272 VIRNGI

-298 IPAKEENAQTD
+298 IPAKEEDAQTK
-309 SAPNFHIKTVFGAG
+309 SAPNFHIKTVSGAA

-337 ILDTGV
+337 ILDTGAD
-343 NLSILNISK
+343 LSTLNISK
-352 EEEETNPTLN
+352 NEEETNPTLN
-362 FNGKDYQGIQTYFDT
+362 FNGKDYQGIQTYFNT
-377 SKKEMDRSGLLGIT
+377 TKKETDRSGILGIS

-400 IDFNRMQLS
+400 IDFNSMQLS
-409 FNNPREIANT
+409 FNNPRKLVNSSF
-419 ALLLQYWN
+419 LLTYWN

-439 QKDPSSMTKMLCAL
+439 QKDPGSTTKTLCAL

-502 YSAKALEYFPTVAS
+502 YSAKVVEYFPTVAS
-516 TYPKDSQIRLRA
+516 TYPKDSQIRVKA

-533 RALSGQPAVEV
+533 RALSGQPAVAV
-544 KIGKPKKIKFAYD
+544 KIGKPGKIKFAYD

-571 KKCCIAFNPEGYYNI
+571 KKCCIALNPEVYYNT
-586 ISLREAK
+586 ISLHEAN

-607 KDSLGCF
+607 KDSLGYF
-614 GMADRIR
+614 GIADCIR
-621 IGNMTLTNVPFWVY
+621 IENLTLANVPFWVY
-635 NDEQPT
+635 NDERPT
-641 SLGVCLMKQ
+641 SLGVCMMKQ
-650 LPAMSIHSDKSLEF
+650 IPAMCIHSDKSLEF

-697 KFNNAYLFSSGH
+697 KFNNTYLFSSDH
-709 TITLDFKNMKYQTAK
+709 TITLDFKNMKYNIK
-724 SYPR
+724 EN

>member
-1 MKTRNLFFS
+1 MKKYIIFS
-10 FFLWS
+10 VIAFWS
-15 TLFFPL
+15 TSFSPL
-21 SAQTISP
+21 TAQVISP
-28 DSLARMVENSMS
+28 DSVARMVENSMS

-61 KYFIQMARIEMA
+61 KYFIQMARLEIA
-73 EAWNLPE
+73 EAWNQPE
-80 VVETLTDS
+80 VVEALTDS

-132 HWKDAPQIE
+132 HWKDAPQIV
-141 PLKQHFR
+141 PLKQHFQ

-156 IGSVRISRPQ
+156 IGPVRISRPQ
-166 KTVCIPL
+166 KNVCIPL
-173 VQDPKMGDL
+173 VQDPDMGNF
-182 DHTRQ
+182 DHIRQ

-194 RDTRFVSMDT
+194 RDTRFISMDT
-204 GNPASIILDKD
+204 GNPNSIILGKE

-226 DTIQCHPYL
+226 DTIPCT
-235 YDANMLIPV
+235 LIHITNIPIPI

-272 IIGNGN
+272 VIRNGI

-298 IPAKEENAQTD
+298 IPVKEEDAQTK
-309 SAPNFHIKTVFGAG
+309 SAPNFHIKTVSGAA

-337 ILDTGV
+337 ILDTGAD
-343 NLSILNISK
+343 LSTLNISK
-352 EEEETNPTLN
+352 NEEETNPTLN
-362 FNGKDYQGIQTYFDT
+362 FNGKDYQGIQTYFNT
-377 SKKEMDRSGLLGIT
+377 TKKETDRSGILGIS

-400 IDFNRMQLS
+400 IDFNSMQLS
-409 FNNPREIANT
+409 FNNPRKLVNSSF
-419 ALLLQYWN
+419 LLTYWN

-439 QKDPSSMTKMLCAL
+439 QKDPGSTTKTLCAL

-502 YSAKALEYFPTVAS
+502 YSAKVVEYFLAVAS
-516 TYPKDSQIRLRA
+516 TYSKDSQIRVKA

-533 RALSGQPAVEV
+533 RALSGQPAVAV

-571 KKCCIAFNPEGYYNI
+571 KKCCIALNPEVYYNT
-586 ISLREAK
+586 ISLHEAN

-614 GMADRIR
+614 GIADCIR
-621 IGNMTLTNVPFWVY
+621 IGNLTLANVPFWVY
-635 NDEQPT
+635 NDERPT
-641 SLGVCLMKQ
+641 SLGVCIMKQ
-650 LPAMSIHSDKSLEF
+650 IPAMCIHSDKSLEF

-684 GETDSTTLRMTEQ
+684 GETDSTTLQMTEQ
-697 KFNNAYLFSSGH
+697 KFNNTYLFSSDH
-709 TITLDFKNMKYQTAK
+709 TITLDFKNMKYNIK
-724 SYPR
+724 EN

>member
-1 MKTRNLFFS
+1 MKKYIIFS
-10 FFLWS
+10 VIAFWS
-15 TLFFPL
+15 TSFSPL
-21 SAQTISP
+21 TAQVISP
-28 DSLARMVENSMS
+28 DSVARMVENSMS

-54 SLESQFP
+54 SLESQLP
-61 KYFIQMARIEMA
+61 KYFIQMARLEMA
-73 EAWNLPE
+73 EAWNQPE
-80 VVETLTDS
+80 VVEALTDS

-132 HWKDAPQIE
+132 HWKDAPQIV
-141 PLKQHFR
+141 PLKQHFQ

-156 IGSVRISRPQ
+156 IGPVRISRPQ
-166 KTVCIPL
+166 KNVCIPL
-173 VQDPKMGDL
+173 VQDPDMGNF
-182 DHTRQ
+182 DHIRQ

-194 RDTRFVSMDT
+194 RDTRLISMDT
-204 GNPASIILDKD
+204 GNPNSIILGKE

-226 DTIQCHPYL
+226 DTIPCT
-235 YDANMLIPV
+235 LIHITNIPIPI
-244 QRGVTD
+244 QRGVID

-258 YYNLPVWVT
+258 YYNLPVGVT
-267 LTENP
+267 LTESP
-272 IIGNGN
+272 VIRNGI

-298 IPAKEENAQTD
+298 IPVKEEDAQTK
-309 SAPNFHIKTVFGAG
+309 SAPNFHIKTVSGAA

-337 ILDTGV
+337 ILDTGAD
-343 NLSILNISK
+343 LSTLNISK
-352 EEEETNPTLN
+352 NEEETNPTLN
-362 FNGKDYQGIQTYFDT
+362 FNGKDYQGIQTYFNT
-377 SKKEMDRSGLLGIT
+377 TKKETDRSGILGIS

-400 IDFNRMQLS
+400 IDFNSMQLS
-409 FNNPREIANT
+409 FNNPRKLVNSSF
-419 ALLLQYWN
+419 LLTYWN

-439 QKDPSSMTKMLCAL
+439 QKDPGSTTKTLCAL

-502 YSAKALEYFPTVAS
+502 YSAKALEYFPTIAS

-533 RALSGQPAVEV
+533 HALNGQPAVAV

-557 ETSKLYPVSGKIGK
+557 ETSKLHPVSGKIGK
-571 KKCCIAFNPEGYYNI
+571 KKCSIAFNPEDYYNI
-586 ISLREAK
+586 ISLRQAK

-614 GMADRIR
+614 GIADCIR
-621 IGNMTLTNVPFWVY
+621 IGNLTLANVPFWVY
-635 NDEQPT
+635 NDERPT
-641 SLGVCLMKQ
+641 SLGVCIMKQ
-650 LPAMSIHSDKSLEF
+650 IPAMCIHSDKSLEI
-664 LPEAPAQNNWPLMR
+664 LPEAPAQNNWQLMR

-697 KFNNAYLFSSGH
+697 KFNNTYLFSSDH
-709 TITLDFKNMKYQTAK
+709 TITLDFKNMKYNIK
-724 SYPR
+724 EN